1 MGRRSEMSRLVAGLE
16 ASERAR
22 ERLCAILLTLAGQW
36 LVSDA
41 CERLKIGRTRFQDLR
56 RRMLQAAVD
65 ALEFGRAGRPL
76 RVERRRTSGS
86 RALTEARHD
95 LRLVRAAL
103 DLEHVGVGEKIRA
116 RKARAL
122 VAGGA

>member
-1 MGRRSEMSRLVAGLE
+1 MGRRSEMDQLVAGLE

-22 ERLCAILLTLAGQW
+22 GRARVILLTLAGQW
-36 LVSDA
+36 RVSDA

-76 RVERRRTSGS
+76 RVEARRASGT
-86 RALTEARHD
+86 RALSEARHD
-95 LRLVRAAL
+95 LRLVRAEL